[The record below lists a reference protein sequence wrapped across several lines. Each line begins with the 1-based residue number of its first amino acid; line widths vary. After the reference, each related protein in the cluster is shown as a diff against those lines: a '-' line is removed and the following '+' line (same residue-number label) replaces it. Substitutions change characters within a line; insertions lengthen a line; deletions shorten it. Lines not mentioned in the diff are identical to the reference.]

1 MGEWRWLVWP
11 RVGELWPREV
21 DVGVAAV
28 KIRSRDGRVEE
39 EEKKIRSGGRRLLR
53 VEMDFRVRFPFFFFV
68 FFFSKVP
75 PLCVLKTSIYRQ
87 KYY

>member
-39 EEKKIRSGGRRLLR
+39 EEKNQEWGSAAASGG
-53 VEMDFRVRFPFFFFV
+53 DGF
-68 FFFSKVP
+68 
-75 PLCVLKTSIYRQ
+75 
-87 KYY
+87 